1 MRYGK
6 YHGGTES
13 LNLGKGGYM
22 GKYIGM
28 DAHMSTCTFCVMDES
43 GTELDNATIR
53 TNGRLIINYL
63 RGMKGKKS
71 LAFEECE
78 LSNWLYEITKDEVDE
93 LIVCNPVANKE
104 YKKKKTD
111 KLDARKLAKLLR
123 GNFLTPVYHDGSKR
137 ERFRGLMS
145 GYQDLV
151 NDTVRFKNRYKSLFR
166 RSGINV
172 KGESIYRDRDS
183 LKSLERPDF
192 RFIGIQLHYLLER
205 MNESLTIYQGQIERS
220 KNHFKEI
227 KNLMSIP
234 GIGSIQAAKIVS
246 QVINPERFPDK
257 YKYFAYCGLV
267 RHKKESGG
275 RRYGNEKIWG
285 NRTLKCVYK
294 MAGHQAL
301 KGTSAL
307 RKYYEHLL
315 SKGASDKKAYN
326 AVCRKIAAISLSIWR
341 NNTRYDDSI
350 ILNNLIK

>member
-1 MRYGK
+1 M
-6 YHGGTES
+6 
-13 LNLGKGGYM
+13 N
-22 GKYIGM
+22 YIGM

-43 GTELDNATIR
+43 GREVDNTTLA
-53 TNGRLIINYL
+53 TNGRIIINYL
-63 RGMKGKKS
+63 KGIKGTKH

-111 KLDARKLAKLLR
+111 KLDARKIAKLLR
-123 GNFLTPVYHDGSKR
+123 GNFLTPVFHDGSKR
-137 ERFRGLMS
+137 EKFRGLMS
-145 GYQDLV
+145 GYQHLV
-151 NDTVRFKNRYKSLFR
+151 NENVRLKNRYKSLFR
-166 RSGINV
+166 RSGIKV
-172 KGESIYRDRDS
+172 EGERIYKDRDL
-183 LKSLERPDF
+183 LKRLERPDF
-192 RFIGIQLHYLLER
+192 RFVGIQLYYLLER
-205 MNESLTIYQGQIERS
+205 MDESLTIYQQQIEGS
-220 KNHFKEI
+220 DKHFKEI

-234 GIGSIQAAKIVS
+234 GIGPIQAAKIVS
-246 QVINPERFPDK
+246 QVINPTRFANK

-307 RKYYEHLL
+307 RKYYDYLC
-315 SKGASDKKAYN
+315 SKGVSDKKAYN

-350 ILNNLIK
+350 ISNGLIK